1 MRWFPILFASVACLP
16 LVRAPFA
23 FSRFAY
29 TSVKTDTGFEEGTI
43 THLWNKYNAWN
54 GSPPGDRLSWLA
66 HMICF
71 LCWHGLSTGCV
82 VRALHTGTFGYQLD
96 PRQRRPA
103 MRAFYFFLVFVYMHK
118 MPQLNWIEAFR
129 SRDGAF
135 EASTSSFQDNVF
147 PIATAL
153 ANIICEINY
162 NWRLDPFNH
171 GFPPFDRSFTGIVDT
186 LPVYIPEP
194 HNWYLSTFFHQPK
207 YGCCVLKMQL
217 GINLL
222 GDIILWT
229 GPHFGVEHDGSIW
242 DRTYADHPLYPWERW
257 LGDEIYGSCTG
268 IITKYGGAAYPVLQ
282 RHQLLFNNLHEFL
295 RNRVEQVVSVVKAHR
310 MFKKGNFR
318 GGYHHLRPF
327 LVIVG
332 HTLAFE
338 LRRYQRF
345 VGYGPW
351 AHH

>member
-1 MRWFPILFASVACLP
+1 MHLFFCGCCLLCTPSSRDVCDFFTMRWFPILFASVACLP

-162 NWRLDPFNH
+162 NWRLDPFNQRDCTRH
-171 GFPPFDRSFTGIVDT
+171 LQHSSCRSILTYITFELNARFEYYSHSQPSSVT
-186 LPVYIPEP
+186 LAP
-194 HNWYLSTFFHQPK
+194 HLSCLRALSLR
-207 YGCCVLKMQL
+207 G
-217 GINLL
+217 G
-222 GDIILWT
+222 
-229 GPHFGVEHDGSIW
+229 
-242 DRTYADHPLYPWERW
+242 LYPIDTIE
-257 LGDEIYGSCTG
+257 
-268 IITKYGGAAYPVLQ
+268 
-282 RHQLLFNNLHEFL
+282 
-295 RNRVEQVVSVVKAHR
+295 
-310 MFKKGNFR
+310 
-318 GGYHHLRPF
+318 
-327 LVIVG
+327 
-332 HTLAFE
+332 
-338 LRRYQRF
+338 
-345 VGYGPW
+345 
-351 AHH
+351 